1 MDKKQRIQFRADS
14 IRAAWHCDAQDAYLF
29 AQELEHMRTEVF
41 KIEYPQLMAKKLIPV
56 DNTVH
61 PGADTVSY
69 RQEDYSGK
77 MTPAGQANMS
87 GPGPRV
93 GIKAQKFS
101 GAVKHFRTSYAYST
115 QDLRAFAMSG
125 RNGVQ
130 ALVNAARESAELMFE
145 TVGAVGD
152 STLGIV
158 GITNHA
164 SIPLVTLPNTGPWDE
179 LTPIEVLENLSFLEN
194 SVPNISRGVEK
205 PNTLALDTESFNA
218 VNGMHFGINDG
229 KTVLREYLANSAYIK
244 EVVPWDRLTQAGATA
259 SFHRAVCYR
268 KDPSVLKLVIPLEFT
283 QNPEVR
289 EGLEFVTECEARCG
303 GVEIY
308 KPLAIAHAD
317 IAVS

>member
-1 MDKKQRIQFRADS
+1 MDKNQRVQFRADS
-14 IRAAWHCDAQDAYLF
+14 IKAAWKCDAQDAYLF
-29 AQELEHMRTEVF
+29 AQEIEHMRTNVF
-41 KIEYPQLMAKKLIPV
+41 KVEYPDLIAKKYIPV
-56 DNTVH
+56 DNSVN

-69 RQEDYSGK
+69 RQEDHSGR
-77 MTPAGQANMS
+77 MLPAGNANMS

-93 GIKAQKFS
+93 NIKAAKFTA
-101 GAVKHFRTSYAYST
+101 AVRHFRTAYAYNT

-130 ALVNAARESAELMFE
+130 ALVEAARHAAELMFE
-145 TVGAVGD
+145 GMGAVGD
-152 STLGIV
+152 STLGIT

-179 LTPIEVLENLSFLEN
+179 LTPIEVLENLSYLEN
-194 SVPNISRGVEK
+194 SVPNVSRGVEK
-205 PNTLALDTESFNA
+205 PNTLLLDTESFNA
-218 VNGMHFGINDG
+218 VNGMHFGVNDG
-229 KTVLREYLANSAYIK
+229 KTVLREYLAYSAYVK
-244 EVVPWDRLTQAGATA
+244 EVAPWDRLTQAGATT

-268 KDPSVLKLVIPLEFT
+268 KDPSVLQLVIPMEFT
-283 QNPEVR
+283 QNPEER
-289 EGLEFVTECEARCG
+289 DGLEFVTECEARCA